1 MNRDLNLRVGEGR
14 VMVACH
20 RDWKLEGMNQTLL
33 SQAGMEDKSWH
44 LALKVQQTTEAKAR
58 QVAPAIQ
65 EGVEGHNMPL
75 VLVRWEDLE
84 GKETNLVGTSQV
96 VSQDKVEEKVMDVS
110 QEVMEMDMVIVSR
123 APVASLPLR
132 EDVTLGHSANH
143 RAAEAKKEDQVSP
156 RAVDNTGLGKVSLLV
171 MVSEELVPVNN
182 P

>member
-1 MNRDLNLRVGEGR
+1 
-14 VMVACH
+14 
-20 RDWKLEGMNQTLL
+20 
-33 SQAGMEDKSWH
+33 
-44 LALKVQQTTEAKAR
+44 
-58 QVAPAIQ
+58 
-65 EGVEGHNMPL
+65 
-75 VLVRWEDLE
+75 
-84 GKETNLVGTSQV
+84 
-96 VSQDKVEEKVMDVS
+96 MDVS

-143 RAAEAKKEDQVSP
+143 RAVEANKEDQVSP